1 MWKKLTPKKKN
12 RLLLL
17 GALVLFWLVYSFAIR
32 NTIELVHQCSDMQ
45 AQLDSSAGAP
55 EKLIQLKQEL
65 QNLEK
70 NTGNN
75 DTSGSLHERL
85 LGIVTNYCQENNLL
99 LRDFASPVRY
109 HQQEWLVET
118 HPLTVE
124 GPYIALLKLV
134 QKLEQEKTGKVVSVD
149 FHSKRD
155 NKTQALSLTVTIYVQ
170 NIIHTN
176 S

>member
-1 MWKKLTPKKKN
+1 MWKKLSHKKKN
-12 RLLLL
+12 RLLLG

-32 NTIELVHQCSDMQ
+32 NTIDLVQQCSAMQ
-45 AQLDSSAGAP
+45 EQLDSSAGSP
-55 EKLIQLKQEL
+55 QKLLQLKEEL
-65 QNLEK
+65 RQLEN
-70 NTGNN
+70 NTGNA
-75 DTSGSLHERL
+75 DTTGSLHERL

-99 LRDFASPVRY
+99 LRDFATPVRY

-124 GPYIALLKLV
+124 GSYIGLLKLV
-134 QKLEQEKTGKVVSVD
+134 QKLEQEKAGKIVSVD

-155 NKTQALSLTVTIYVQ
+155 NKTHELSLTVTIYIQ
-170 NIIHTN
+170 SIIHTH